1 MGDSDAI
8 DGLAARHARL
18 REAAARD
25 PQPGHAARD
34 ARLAALERL
43 LRENAPAIAAAISA
57 DFGHRSPHETQL
69 LELFPS
75 LEGIR
80 HARSHLKAWMRPQ
93 RRAVSLWF
101 LPGRARV
108 LLQPLGVVG
117 IIVPWNYPLYLA
129 VGPLTAALAAGNR
142 AMVKMSEFTPAF
154 SALFAELCDK
164 YFTADCD
171 AVVAVVQG
179 DAGVAQAFSRLP
191 FGHLLFTGSTRVG
204 YSVMRAAA
212 DNLTPVTLELGGK
225 SPAILGPGYSLEKFA
240 ERVMVGKTMN
250 AGQTC
255 IAPDYVLVP
264 AGQARAFI
272 DAARKVVDACYP
284 DILHTPDY
292 SSIIGERHYRR
303 LVGLIED
310 ARGQGA
316 EAVPLSAAAES
327 DAATRRMPPVALL
340 NVNDAMQ
347 VMQEE
352 IFGPL
357 LPVLGYRDLDEAI
370 AYVNARP
377 NPLALYYFDDDRGRI
392 DRVLA
397 QTLTGGVTINDTILH
412 VAQDN
417 LPFGGVG
424 ESGKGHYHGFE
435 GFETFSKKK
444 AVFFQS
450 RLSGIGLFNPP
461 YGRLFER
468 MVKFLIR

>member
-1 MGDSDAI
+1 MGTYEIEAADAS
-8 DGLAARHARL
+8 LAPLHARL
-18 REAAARD
+18 REAAACD
-25 PQPGHAARD
+25 PHPGWRARD

-43 LRENAPAIAAAISA
+43 VGENVPAIAEAISH

-69 LELFPS
+69 LEIFPS

-80 HARSHLKAWMRPQ
+80 YARRHLKSWMRPE
-93 RRAVSLWF
+93 RRAVSPWF
-101 LPGRARV
+101 WPGRARV
-108 LLQPLGVVG
+108 LHQPLGVVG

-129 VGPLTAALAAGNR
+129 VGPLTAALSAGNR
-142 AMVKMSEFTPAF
+142 AMVKMSEYTPAT
-154 SALFAELCDK
+154 SELFARLAAK
-164 YFTADCD
+164 YFAADE
-171 AVVAVVQG
+171 VAVVQG
-179 DAGVAQAFSRLP
+179 DAEVAQAFARLP

-212 DNLTPVTLELGGK
+212 ENLTPVTLELGGK
-225 SPAILGPGYSLEKFA
+225 SPAILGPDYPLEKFA

-264 AGQARAFI
+264 AGQAREFI
-272 DAARKVVDACYP
+272 AAARGVVDACYP
-284 DILHTPDY
+284 DILRTPDY
-292 SSIIGERHYRR
+292 SSIISERHYQR
-303 LVGLIED
+303 LLGLVEE

-316 EAVPLSAAAES
+316 EAVPLSSAGQP
-327 DAATRRMPPVALL
+327 DAATRRIPPLALM
-340 NVNDAMQ
+340 NVTAGMQ

-352 IFGPL
+352 IFGPI
-357 LPVLGYRDLDEAI
+357 LPVVPYRDLDEAL

-377 NPLALYYFDDDRGRI
+377 NPLALYYFDHDRGRI
-392 DRVLA
+392 GHVLE
-397 QTLTGGVTINDTILH
+397 QTLSGGVTINDTILH
-412 VAQDN
+412 IAQDS

-435 GFETFSKKK
+435 GFEAFSKKK

-450 RLSGIGLFNPP
+450 RVNGMGLFKPP

-468 MVKFLIR
+468 MVKLLIR